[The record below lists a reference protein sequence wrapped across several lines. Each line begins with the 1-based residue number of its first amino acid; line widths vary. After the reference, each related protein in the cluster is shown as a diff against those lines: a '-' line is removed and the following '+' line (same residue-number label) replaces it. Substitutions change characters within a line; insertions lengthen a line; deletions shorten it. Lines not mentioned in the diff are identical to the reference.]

1 MYSLA
6 VNDFFMIA
14 HSLKGE
20 EFGVAQNLHG
30 ATFEITTEYKVE
42 KLGSSGIVID
52 VIEAQEIL
60 KKVITPLN
68 YKNLDELKEFKEVNT
83 TIEVLCKHIHKQIS
97 KHLTGNINGTLKVTI
112 RENPL
117 AHCSY
122 ENQI

>member
-14 HSLKGE
+14 HSLKGK
-20 EFGVAQNLHG
+20 EFGDAQNLHG

-68 YKNLDELKEFKEVNT
+68 YKNLEVY
-83 TIEVLCKHIHKQIS
+83 
-97 KHLTGNINGTLKVTI
+97 NIINEEYYLNILEIACTKKFI
-112 RENPL
+112 N
-117 AHCSY
+117 
-122 ENQI
+122 II